1 MVKYYGVARM
11 NEKLAKKEIL
21 RLRKLI
27 EQWNNEY
34 YLENKPSVSDE
45 YYDAKMRSLQQ
56 LENDFPQF
64 LSKNSPTQS
73 VSGKVAYG
81 FNKVQHNYPMLSLN
95 NAFTEEDLISFD
107 NQIKSLTGQESIE
120 YLCELKIDGLSVSLQ
135 YDNGFLISAATRG
148 DGITGENVT
157 DNVKTI
163 ANIPQKIKLVNKL
176 LVRGE
181 VFLAKSDFNDLNEL
195 RYKEKMP
202 VFANPRNAAAGSLRQ
217 LDANITASRN
227 LKVFLYYYV
236 NGQENGMKTQEEVL
250 VTLKKLDFPINN
262 EYRLCNSIN
271 EVWEYIKEYDL
282 KRKQLDY
289 DTDGIVIKINDLSLY
304 NIIGQ
309 TSKSPK
315 WAIAYKYA
323 GIVVTTKLLDI
334 FASIGRT
341 GKVTYNAKLEPV
353 NLQGTVVKAATLH
366 NADYIINR
374 DIRIGD
380 VVLIKKAGDIIP
392 EVINPVLK
400 LRKEGNEPW
409 KLIEYCPNCNS
420 KLENAVLEVD
430 QYCININCSQRI
442 VRSLI
447 HYCSRRAMD
456 ISGVSEKIIIRL
468 YQLGWLKKVSDL
480 YLLENR
486 KQDIIALDNFGEKS
500 FNNMIKAINRSKMK
514 SLQHLLFGLG
524 IRHIGEKTAL
534 QLAKHYEDIDNLL
547 KAKSE
552 QLEMIYDIGAVI
564 IESLIDWFSHQENL
578 QLINDLKIYGV
589 NMKYFPIANDNEN
602 NPFFH
607 KTVVITGTFAKPRSY
622 YVEELQG
629 LNANITNT
637 VSKNTD
643 YLLVG
648 SNAGSKLESAKKFN
662 VKILT
667 IAEYEQLKEGV

>member
-1 MVKYYGVARM
+1 M

-45 YYDAKMRSLQQ
+45 YYDAKMKNLQQ

-81 FNKVQHNYPMLSLN
+81 FNKVQHSYPMLSLN
-95 NAFTEEDLISFD
+95 NAFTEEDLINFD
-107 NQIKSLTGQESIE
+107 NQIKSLTGQENIE

-163 ANIPQKIKLVNKL
+163 ANIPQKIELVNKL

-181 VFLAKSDFNDLNEL
+181 VFLAKSDFKDLNEL
-195 RYKEKMP
+195 RSKEKMP

-250 VTLKKLDFPINN
+250 VTLKKLGFPINN
-262 EYRLCNSIN
+262 EYRLCNSIT

-564 IESLIDWFSHQENL
+564 IESVIDWFSHQENL

-589 NMKYFPIANDNEN
+589 NMKYFPMANDNKN
-602 NPFFH
+602 NPFFN
-607 KTVVITGTFAKPRSY
+607 KTVVITGTFTKPRSY
-622 YVEELQG
+622 YVEELQAF
-629 LNANITNT
+629 NANITNT

-662 VKILT
+662 IKILT
-667 IAEYEQLKEGV
+667 LAEYEQLKEGV

>member
-1 MVKYYGVARM
+1 M

-45 YYDAKMRSLQQ
+45 YYDAKMGSLQQ

-95 NAFTEEDLISFD
+95 NAFTEEDLINFD

-195 RYKEKMP
+195 RSKEKMP

-250 VTLKKLDFPINN
+250 VTLKNLGFPINN
-262 EYRLCNSIN
+262 EYRLCNSIT

-564 IESLIDWFSHQENL
+564 IESVIDWFSHQENL

-589 NMKYFPIANDNEN
+589 NMKYFPIANDNKN
-602 NPFFH
+602 NPFFN
-607 KTVVITGTFAKPRSY
+607 KTVVITGTFTKPRSY

-662 VKILT
+662 IKILT
-667 IAEYEQLKEGV
+667 LAEYEQLKEGV

>member
-1 MVKYYGVARM
+1 M

-45 YYDAKMRSLQQ
+45 YYDAKMKNLQQ

-81 FNKVQHNYPMLSLN
+81 FNKVQHSYPMLSLN
-95 NAFTEEDLISFD
+95 NAFTEEDLINFD
-107 NQIKSLTGQESIE
+107 NQIKSLTGQENIE

-163 ANIPQKIKLVNKL
+163 ANIPQKIELVNKL

-181 VFLAKSDFNDLNEL
+181 VFLAKSDFKDLNEL
-195 RYKEKMP
+195 RSKEKMP

-250 VTLKKLDFPINN
+250 VTLKKLGFPINN
-262 EYRLCNSIN
+262 EYRLCNSIT

-564 IESLIDWFSHQENL
+564 IESVIDWFSHQENL

-589 NMKYFPIANDNEN
+589 NMKYFPMANDNKN
-602 NPFFH
+602 NPFFN
-607 KTVVITGTFAKPRSY
+607 KTVVITGTFTKPRSY
-622 YVEELQG
+622 YVEELQAF
-629 LNANITNT
+629 NASITNT

-662 VKILT
+662 IKILT
-667 IAEYEQLKEGV
+667 LAEYEQLKEGV

>member
-1 MVKYYGVARM
+1 M

-45 YYDAKMRSLQQ
+45 YYDAKMKNLQQ

-81 FNKVQHNYPMLSLN
+81 FNKVHHSYPMLSLN
-95 NAFTEEDLISFD
+95 NAFTEEDLINFD

-163 ANIPQKIKLVNKL
+163 ANIPQKIELVNKL

-181 VFLAKSDFNDLNEL
+181 VFLAKSDFKDLNEL
-195 RYKEKMP
+195 RSKEKMP

-217 LDANITASRN
+217 LDAYITASRN

-250 VTLKKLDFPINN
+250 VTLKKLGFPINN
-262 EYRLCNSIN
+262 EYRLCNSIT

-323 GIVVTTKLLDI
+323 SIVVTTKLLDI

-353 NLQGTVVKAATLH
+353 KLQGTVVKAATLH
-366 NADYIINR
+366 NAYYIINR

-456 ISGVSEKIIIRL
+456 ISGVNEKIIIRL

-564 IESLIDWFSHQENL
+564 IESVIDWFSHQENL

-589 NMKYFPIANDNEN
+589 NMKYFPMANDNKN
-602 NPFFH
+602 NPFFN
-607 KTVVITGTFAKPRSY
+607 KTVVITGTFTKPRSY
-622 YVEELQG
+622 YVEELQAF
-629 LNANITNT
+629 NANITNT

-662 VKILT
+662 IKILT
-667 IAEYEQLKEGV
+667 LAEYEQLKEGV

>member
-11 NEKLAKKEIL
+11 NEKLARKEIL

-250 VTLKKLDFPINN
+250 VTLKKLGFPINN

-271 EVWEYIKEYDL
+271 KVWEYIKEYDL

-589 NMKYFPIANDNEN
+589 NMKYFPIANDNVN

-648 SNAGSKLESAKKFN
+648 TNAGSKLESAKKFN

>member
-1 MVKYYGVARM
+1 M
-11 NEKLAKKEIL
+11 NKKLAKKKIL
-21 RLRKLI
+21 LLRKLI
-27 EQWNNEY
+27 KQWNNEY

-45 YYDAKMRSLQQ
+45 YYDAKMLNLQQ

-95 NAFTEEDLISFD
+95 NAFTEEDLINFD

-195 RYKEKMP
+195 RSKEKMP
-202 VFANPRNAAAGSLRQ
+202 LFANPRNAAAGSLRQ
-217 LDANITASRN
+217 LDAKITASRN

-250 VTLKKLDFPINN
+250 VTLKKLGFPINN
-262 EYRLCNSIN
+262 EYRLCNSIT

-289 DTDGIVIKINDLSLY
+289 DTDGIVIKINDLSSY

-353 NLQGTVVKAATLH
+353 NLQGTVVRAATLH

-380 VVLIKKAGDIIP
+380 VVLIKKTGDIIP

-420 KLENAVLEVD
+420 KLENSVLEVD

-447 HYCSRRAMD
+447 HYCSRRAMGV
-456 ISGVSEKIIIRL
+456 SGVSEKIIIRL

-486 KQDIIALDNFGEKS
+486 KQDIITLDNFGEKS

-534 QLAKHYEDIDNLL
+534 QLAKHYEDIDNLFR
-547 KAKSE
+547 AKSE
-552 QLEMIYDIGAVI
+552 QLEIIYDIGSVI

-602 NPFFH
+602 NPFF
-607 KTVVITGTFAKPRSY
+607 S
-622 YVEELQG
+622 
-629 LNANITNT
+629 
-637 VSKNTD
+637 
-643 YLLVG
+643 
-648 SNAGSKLESAKKFN
+648 
-662 VKILT
+662 
-667 IAEYEQLKEGV
+667 

>member
-1 MVKYYGVARM
+1 M

-45 YYDAKMRSLQQ
+45 YYDAKMKNLQQ
-56 LENDFPQF
+56 LENDFPKF

-81 FNKVQHNYPMLSLN
+81 FNKVQHSYPMLSLN
-95 NAFTEEDLISFD
+95 NAFTEEDLINFD

-163 ANIPQKIKLVNKL
+163 ANIPQKIELVNKL

-181 VFLAKSDFNDLNEL
+181 VFLAKSDFKDLNEL
-195 RYKEKMP
+195 RSKEKMP

-217 LDANITASRN
+217 LDANITANRN

-250 VTLKKLDFPINN
+250 VTLKKLGFPINN
-262 EYRLCNSIN
+262 EYRLCNSIT

-564 IESLIDWFSHQENL
+564 IESVIDWFSHQENL

-589 NMKYFPIANDNEN
+589 NMKYFPMANDNKN
-602 NPFFH
+602 NPFFN
-607 KTVVITGTFAKPRSY
+607 KTVVITGTFTKPRSY
-622 YVEELQG
+622 YVEELQAF
-629 LNANITNT
+629 NANITNT

-662 VKILT
+662 IKILT
-667 IAEYEQLKEGV
+667 LAEYEQLKEGV

>member
-1 MVKYYGVARM
+1 M

-45 YYDAKMRSLQQ
+45 YYDAKMKNLQQ

-81 FNKVQHNYPMLSLN
+81 FNKVQHSYPMLSLN
-95 NAFTEEDLISFD
+95 NAFTEEDLINFD

-163 ANIPQKIKLVNKL
+163 ANIPQKIELVNKL

-181 VFLAKSDFNDLNEL
+181 VFLAKSDFKDLNEL
-195 RYKEKMP
+195 RSKEKMP

-250 VTLKKLDFPINN
+250 VTLKKLGFPINN
-262 EYRLCNSIN
+262 EYRLCNSIT

-564 IESLIDWFSHQENL
+564 IESVIDWFSHQKNL

-589 NMKYFPIANDNEN
+589 NMKYFPMANDNKN
-602 NPFFH
+602 NPFLN
-607 KTVVITGTFAKPRSY
+607 KTVVITGTFTKPRSY
-622 YVEELQG
+622 YVEELQAF
-629 LNANITNT
+629 NANITNT

-662 VKILT
+662 IKILT
-667 IAEYEQLKEGV
+667 LAEYEQLKEGV

>member
-1 MVKYYGVARM
+1 M

-45 YYDAKMRSLQQ
+45 YYDAKMRNLQQ

-73 VSGKVAYG
+73 VGGKVAYG

-95 NAFTEEDLISFD
+95 NAFTEEDLINFD
-107 NQIKSLTGQESIE
+107 NHIKSLTGQESIE

-163 ANIPQKIKLVNKL
+163 ANIPQKIKLVNKF

-195 RYKEKMP
+195 RSKEKMP

-250 VTLKKLDFPINN
+250 LTLKNLGFPINN
-262 EYRLCNSIN
+262 EYRLCNSIT

-400 LRKEGNEPW
+400 LRKEGNKPW

-442 VRSLI
+442 VQSLI

-486 KQDIIALDNFGEKS
+486 KQDIISLDNFGEKS

-564 IESLIDWFSHQENL
+564 IESVIDWFSHQENL
-578 QLINDLKIYGV
+578 QLINDLKIYGI
-589 NMKYFPIANDNEN
+589 NMKYFPIADDNKN
-602 NPFFH
+602 NPFFN
-607 KTVVITGTFAKPRSY
+607 KTVVITGTFTKPRSY

-629 LNANITNT
+629 LNASSTNT

-662 VKILT
+662 IKILT
-667 IAEYEQLKEGV
+667 LAEYEQLKEGV